1 MKEEPIR
8 ISFLLNSEEHKL
20 LRIEAGRRK
29 LDINETA
36 YLIVKTYL
44 HGIYEDV
51 LASPTRR
58 RILATLYRLGR
69 VNLTR
74 LAKLSRCTP
83 YACKENLDILE
94 SIGLVECHK
103 YGERI
108 KMYNLNMDNPKTR
121 GICEFIEKWYVGGE
135 KLPW

>member
-1 MKEEPIR
+1 MKELAR
-8 ISFLLNSEEHKL
+8 ISFLLNPEEHKL

-36 YLIVKTYL
+36 YLIVRTYL

-51 LASPTRR
+51 LASPVRR

-74 LAKLSRCTP
+74 LAKLSRCTL
-83 YACKENLDILE
+83 YTCKEHLDSLE
-94 SIGLVECHK
+94 SIGLVERHN

-108 KMYNLNMDNPKTR
+108 KMYSLNMDNPKTR
-121 GICEFIEKWYVGGE
+121 AICEFIEKWYVGDK